1 MKKLTIAVLAM
12 LAFGA
17 TDLTAQATA
26 GQSATATVT
35 IPSVLAINV
44 TNTSIAFNPT
54 AANFA
59 AGFVAGE
66 NASGIQTR
74 GNVSH
79 DLTIQADAASFTY
92 SGSESPAPTKAAS
105 DLLWSLDGSNFTPIS
120 TSEQNLGSFGR
131 GVNSAATVYYRV
143 ALDYLADAPGA
154 YTLGFTYTITAN

>member
-1 MKKLTIAVLAM
+1 MKKLTMTVLAM

-17 TDLTAQATA
+17 TNVTAQATA
-26 GQSATATVT
+26 AQTATATVT

-44 TNTSIAFNPT
+44 TNTAIAFNPT
-54 AANFA
+54 ATNFA
-59 AGFVAGE
+59 AGFVPGE

-79 DLTIQADAASFTY
+79 DLTIQANDGSFTY
-92 SGSESPAPTKAAS
+92 SGSTSPAPTKAAS
-105 DLLWSLDGSNFTPIS
+105 DLLWSTDGTNFNSIS
-120 TSEQNLGSFGR
+120 TTQQALGTFNR

-143 ALDYLADAPGA
+143 ALDYLDDAPGQ

>member
-1 MKKLTIAVLAM
+1 MKKRTITVLAM

-17 TDLTAQATA
+17 TNVAAQATA
-26 GQSATATVT
+26 SQSATATVT

-44 TNTSIAFNPT
+44 TNTSIAFNPN

-66 NASGIQTR
+66 SASGIQTR

-79 DLTIQADAASFTY
+79 DLTIEADDGTFTY
-92 SGSESPAPTKAAS
+92 SGTETPAPTKAAS
-105 DLLWSLDGSNFTPIS
+105 DLLWSTDGTNFNPIS
-120 TSEQNLGSFGR
+120 TTQQALGTFSR

-143 ALDYLADAPGA
+143 ALDYLEDAPGE